1 MRCVVS
7 AIELTYKVKQ
17 QCSTLDYLELE
28 KQMHDGTIPVEKRSD
43 NEYQIE
49 FRHVYFKYPGSEE
62 YALKDLCL
70 TLTIGEKMAV
80 VGMNGSSKTTMIKLL
95 CRLYD
100 VTEGE
105 ILLNGVNIKKYD
117 QSEYRQLFS
126 VVFQN
131 FHILPYTLGENVA
144 ASGEPDPERVME
156 CLEKAGLGERVR
168 NLPEGLQTFVTK
180 QYDENGVE
188 FSGGELQKTAI
199 YISYRLSSC
208 RFCKKIAVFLEGRLI
223 QMGSHEQLLQDTD
236 GKYYEMWKAQARY
249 YQ

>member
-1 MRCVVS
+1 MKNNADALIFHTTICVEAPQIVLMHRAKTATLLFARASS
-7 AIELTYKVKQ
+7 A
-17 QCSTLDYLELE
+17 
-28 KQMHDGTIPVEKRSD
+28 
-43 NEYQIE
+43 
-49 FRHVYFKYPGSEE
+49 
-62 YALKDLCL
+62 ALRN
-70 TLTIGEKMAV
+70 GEKMAV
-80 VGMNGSSKTTMIKLL
+80 VGMNGSGKTTMIKLL

-117 QSEYRQLFS
+117 QREYRQLFS
-126 VVFQN
+126 VVFQD

-199 YISYRLSSC
+199 ARAIYKESPFVLLDEPTAALDPMAEYEIYRNFDKIVDKKTAIYISHRLSSVS
-208 RFCKKIAVFLEGRLI
+208 AL
-223 QMGSHEQLLQDTD
+223 
-236 GKYYEMWKAQARY
+236 
-249 YQ
+249 